1 MRLFVSLLS
10 TLLFVGFSAP
20 GHTKTCIDFD
30 SPSKTGKIDRDAI
43 SESSGLAV
51 SRLHT
56 DTLWTHNDSGDEA
69 RFFAMSSDGDD
80 LGTIRLTGASAND
93 WEAMAIGPC
102 EDQICLYIGDVGDN
116 NAARND
122 VEIWRVQEPTPPGE
136 DKETIVLGDKLELR
150 YPDGPMDCEAIALD
164 PLTGDVIFVEKSW
177 SAKARVHR
185 LPASAW
191 QDTTGED
198 IILDFVGT
206 IDFDTDSLT
215 GGLVTGADIAP
226 SGISLFART
235 YVAGFHIELQRDATG
250 TITGFGTI
258 TQDEVYG
265 DGQCEAIAFNQDG
278 MQLWFTCEEKNG
290 PIGKSDC
297 LTWVND
303 TTGETTTEESSGCQN
318 GTPLW
323 WLLMLVFYCK
333 MRISSPTISR
343 TETLP
348 P

>member
-1 MRLFVSLLS
+1 MHSVVPILAFFICLGL
-10 TLLFVGFSAP
+10 SAP
-20 GHTKTCIDFD
+20 GSAKTCIDFD

-51 SRLHT
+51 SRVHI

-69 RFFAMSSDGDD
+69 RFFAISSDGDD
-80 LGTIRLTGASAND
+80 LGTVRLTGANAND
-93 WEAMAIGPC
+93 WEAMAMGNC
-102 EDQICLYIGDVGDN
+102 GEQTCLYIGDVGDN
-116 NAARND
+116 NAQRND
-122 VEIWRVQEPTPPGE
+122 VEIWRIQEPTPPGE

-150 YPDGPMDCEAIALD
+150 YPDGAMDCEAIAQD
-164 PLTGDVIFVEKSW
+164 PLTGDIILVEKSW
-177 SAKARVHR
+177 SAKAKVHR

-191 QDTTGED
+191 ETDVEGDTMLTY
-198 IILDFVGT
+198 IGT

-226 SGISLFART
+226 SGKRLFART
-235 YVAGFHIELQRDATG
+235 YVAGFHITLERSESG
-250 TITGFGTI
+250 EINGFGAI

-265 DGQCEAIAFNQDG
+265 DGQCEAIAFNDSG
-278 MQLWFTCEEKNG
+278 MQLWFTCEEENG

-297 LTWVND
+297 LTWVD
-303 TTGETTTEESSGCQN
+303 DDTGETTTEESSGCQAVN
-318 GTPLW
+318 PLW
-323 WLLMLVFYCK
+323 WLLMIVLYCK
-333 MRISSPTISR
+333 IRTSSPTISS